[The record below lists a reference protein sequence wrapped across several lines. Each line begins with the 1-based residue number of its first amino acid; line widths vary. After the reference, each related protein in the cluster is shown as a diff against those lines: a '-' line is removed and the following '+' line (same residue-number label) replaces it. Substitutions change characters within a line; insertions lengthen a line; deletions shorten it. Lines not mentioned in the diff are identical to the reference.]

1 MRLTLRLFLRGAAPA
16 RSHSRASSRWRRRSE
31 GGGSGRRRGV
41 PAAAKCLGMQVVF
54 DAAAEVTN
62 LCGRAIPHLSLTELC
77 PWQKHEE

>member
-1 MRLTLRLFLRGAAPA
+1 MVRLRHVVILGPLLLALL
-16 RSHSRASSRWRRRSE
+16 
-31 GGGSGRRRGV
+31 GGGGGGRREGD
-41 PAAAKCLGMQVVF
+41 PAAVVQFLLRQNISVTRGMQVAF